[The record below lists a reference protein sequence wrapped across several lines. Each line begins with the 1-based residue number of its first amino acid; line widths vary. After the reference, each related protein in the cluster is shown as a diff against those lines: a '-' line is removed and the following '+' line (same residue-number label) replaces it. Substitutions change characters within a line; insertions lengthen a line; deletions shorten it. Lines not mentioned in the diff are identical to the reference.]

1 MVESYEGSEDVAE
14 FLLRIRELEQKRQ
27 REDEE
32 QTRKLEQD
40 IIESRRQREERR
52 AGGLS
57 LLLCG
62 VHIWSTG

>member
-1 MVESYEGSEDVAE
+1 MVDSIDGSEDVAE

-40 IIESRRQREERR
+40 IIESRRLREERR
-52 AGGLS
+52 AGTLVYDRFAHLAVS
-57 LLLCG
+57 
-62 VHIWSTG
+62 